1 MSDKFAPLNIKQLY
15 EYIFSDSSGHTIL
28 GIPAPL
34 FFNPKQ
40 NAPLHTEIF
49 DQPIATP
56 FGVAAGPH
64 SQMAQNIIAAWLCG
78 ARYIELK
85 TVQTLDELKISKPCI
100 DMQDEGYNCEWSQ
113 ELKIEE
119 SFSEYL
125 KAWIFIHL
133 ISHKLGYGNHPH
145 TVFNMSVG
153 YNYEGICNE
162 NVQWFLNKMKDC
174 TSEKEAMINSLAG
187 LYPEIKQI
195 NIPSTISDNI
205 TLSTMHGCPPEEIEK
220 IGRYFIEEKKLHTFI
235 KLNPT
240 LLGAEELRRILN
252 TLHHHKTT
260 VPDEA
265 FEHDLKYE
273 NAVSIIKS
281 LTVAAQKNNVFF
293 GIKLTNTLE
302 SLNHR
307 HVFNPEEKMMYM
319 SGKALHPL
327 SVNIA
332 RKLQNDFHGQ
342 LNISFSGGADCF
354 NISRIIES
362 GIYPVTVSSDLLK
375 PGGYGR
381 LYQYAQ
387 SISDFLHTHKIQ
399 NLSEY
404 FKNIKISKDTTQL
417 NIYAEEVLNDK
428 QYSKDM
434 FSEPNIKTGK
444 KLSLFD
450 CISAPCVSTCP
461 TNQDI
466 PDYLYYTSEKKFDDA
481 MRVILKTN
489 PLPAVCGMVCDHEC
503 QSKCT
508 RINFDDPLMIRE
520 IKRFI
525 TEQKSPVKPD
535 SGSAKKLKVAIIGAG
550 PSGLSCGFFLALEGF
565 QVTIHETKAFAGGM
579 VSDAIPE
586 FRLSKEAINS
596 DIERIKS
603 VGVKI
608 IYESK
613 IDKTAFK
620 QLQSDND
627 FIFIAIGAQKAKPF
641 NIEGSNTK
649 GFVDPLEFLSAIK
662 KGIHLIS
669 GNKVAV
675 VGGGNTAFDVARTAK
690 RIVGPNGKVSML
702 YRRTIQDMP
711 ADAEEIKAALAENIE
726 IIEYVLPEKIL
737 SENNNM
743 TGLVCSKMKP
753 GLPDASGRAAPV
765 KIEGSEFEMKFDT
778 LIPALGQDIVM
789 DFIEGPVI
797 RNSENS
803 YMTQFPCVFI
813 GGDAMRGASTV
824 IRAVADGRKAA
835 AEIINKVPAEF
846 NLTHKNIKQHDFIDL
861 MTRRSLR
868 QYRQANIGQADK
880 QTLSLT
886 QNNSA
891 VLTEPYAITEAG
903 RCLNCDELCNI
914 CVTVC
919 PNRANFSYQVPEQK
933 LLLQKAVRK
942 ATNEIVFEDD
952 GELNVLQQY
961 QVLNIADFCNECGNC
976 TSFCPTSGKPFSDKP
991 RFFINISKFNE
1002 SDYGFYLKVFPDK
1015 ITLIWKSNEE
1025 IKTLTLDHGKYIYED
1040 DQVQTCF
1047 LDPGFEMIYVK
1058 FFDPEL
1064 KEYHFR
1070 EAAEMYVLLQG
1081 MKTFKFLQ

>member
-1 MSDKFAPLNIKQLY
+1 MSDKFAPLSVKQLY
-15 EYIFSDSSGHTIL
+15 EYVFSDNSGHTIL

-34 FFNPKQ
+34 FFNQEK
-40 NAPLHTEIF
+40 NALLQTGIF
-49 DQPIATP
+49 NQPIATP

-64 SQMAQNIIAAWLCG
+64 SQMAQNIMAAWLCG

-85 TVQTLDELKISKPCI
+85 TVQTLDDLKISKPCI

-119 SFSEYL
+119 SFNEYL

-133 ISHKLGYGNHPH
+133 ISHQLGYGNHPQ

-153 YNYEGICNE
+153 YNYEGICND
-162 NVQWFLNKMKDC
+162 NVQWFLKKMNDCSLEKD
-174 TSEKEAMINSLAG
+174 AMVNSIAEW
-187 LYPEIKQI
+187 YPEIKQI
-195 NIPSTISDNI
+195 TIPSRISDNI

-220 IGRYFIEEKKLHTFI
+220 IGRYLIEEKKLHTFI

-240 LLGAEELRRILN
+240 LLGPEELRRILN

-260 VPDEA
+260 VPDAA

-281 LTVAAQKNNVFF
+281 LKAAAQKNNVFF

-307 HVFNPEEKMMYM
+307 KVFNPEEKMMYM

-327 SVNIA
+327 SINIA
-332 RKLQNDFHGQ
+332 RKLQNEFQGQ

-354 NISRIIES
+354 NISRIIEC

-381 LYQYAQ
+381 MHQYVQ
-387 SISDFLHTHKIQ
+387 NISDLLHTQKIQ

-404 FKNIKISKDTTQL
+404 FEKIKSSKNTTKL
-417 NIYAEEVLNDK
+417 NTYADEVLEDK
-428 QYSKDM
+428 RYSKDM
-434 FSEPNIKTGK
+434 FSEPDIKTGK
-444 KLSLFD
+444 KLSWFD
-450 CISAPCVSTCP
+450 CISAPCVNTCP

-466 PDYLYYTSEKKFDDA
+466 PDYLYYTAEKKFDDA
-481 MRVILKTN
+481 MKVILKTN
-489 PLPAVCGMVCDHEC
+489 PLPSICGMVCDHEC

-508 RINFDDPLMIRE
+508 RINYDDPLMIRE
-520 IKRFI
+520 IKRFV
-525 TEQKSPVKPD
+525 TEQKPKVALSP
-535 SGSAKKLKVAIIGAG
+535 GSDKKLKAAIIGAG
-550 PSGLSCGFFLALEGF
+550 PSGLSCGFYLALEGF
-565 QVTIHETKAFAGGM
+565 QVTIYETKAFAGGM

-608 IYESK
+608 IYGSK
-613 IDKTAFK
+613 IDKAAFE
-620 QLQSDND
+620 QLRSHND

-641 NIEGSNTK
+641 HIHGSGTK
-649 GFVDPLEFLSAIK
+649 GFVDPLDFLSAIK
-662 KGIHLIS
+662 KGINLIS

-690 RIVGPNGKVSML
+690 RIVGPDGKVTIL

-711 ADAEEIKAALAENIE
+711 ADAEEIKTALAENIE

-737 SENNNM
+737 SENNTM

-753 GLPDASGRAAPV
+753 GLPDTSGRAAPV
-765 KIEGSEFEMKFDT
+765 KIEGSAFEMKFDT

-789 DFIEGPVI
+789 NFMEKPVV
-797 RNSENS
+797 RHAENS
-803 YMTQFPCVFI
+803 YLTQFPGVFI

-824 IRAVADGRKAA
+824 IKAVADGRKAA
-835 AEIINKVPAEF
+835 AEIISKAPAES
-846 NLTHKNIKQHDFIDL
+846 NLTHKKIKQHDFIDL

-868 QYRQANIGQADK
+868 QYRQANLEQADT
-880 QTLSLT
+880 QVLSLT
-886 QNNSA
+886 QNFST
-891 VLTEPYAITEAG
+891 VLSEIEAITEAG
-903 RCLNCDELCNI
+903 RCLNCDELCNT

-919 PNRANFSYQVPEQK
+919 PNRANFSYRVPEQK
-933 LLLQKAVRK
+933 LILQKAVRR
-942 ATNEIVFEDD
+942 ADHEIVFEDD
-952 GELNVLQQY
+952 GWLDIRQQY
-961 QVLNIADFCNECGNC
+961 QVLNIADLCNECGNC

-991 RFFINISKFNE
+991 RFFMNISKFNDSE
-1002 SDYGFYLKVFPDK
+1002 VGFYLKVFPDK
-1015 ITLIWKSNEE
+1015 ITLIKKSNEE
-1025 IKTLTLDHGKYIYED
+1025 IKTLTLDNGKYFYED
-1040 DQVQTCF
+1040 DQVQACF
-1047 LDPGFEMIYVK
+1047 LDPGFEMIHVK
-1058 FFDPEL
+1058 FFSPEL

-1081 MKTFKFLQ
+1081 VKTFKFLQ

>member
-1 MSDKFAPLNIKQLY
+1 MSDKFAPLSMKQLF
-15 EYIFSDSSGHTIL
+15 EYVFSDNSGRTLL
-28 GIPAPL
+28 GIPSPL
-34 FFNPKQ
+34 FFNPEK
-40 NAPLHTEIF
+40 NATLQTGIF
-49 DQPIATP
+49 NQPIATP

-78 ARYIELK
+78 TRYIELK

-119 SFSEYL
+119 SFNEYL
-125 KAWIFIHL
+125 KAWILIHL
-133 ISHKLGYGNHPH
+133 LSHKLGYGNHPR

-153 YNYEGICNE
+153 YNYQGICND
-162 NVQWFLNKMKDC
+162 NVQWFLNKMHDC
-174 TSEKEAMINSLAG
+174 TSEKEALVRELAAW
-187 LYPEIKQI
+187 YPEINQL
-195 NIPSTISDNI
+195 NIPSRISDNI

-220 IGRYFIEEKKLHTFI
+220 IGRYLIEEKKLHTFI

-240 LLGAEELRRILN
+240 LLGPEELRRILN
-252 TLHHHKTT
+252 TYHHHKTM

-281 LTVAAQKNNVFF
+281 LTSAAQKNNVFF

-307 HVFNPEEKMMYM
+307 KVFNPEEKMMYM

-332 RKLQNDFHGQ
+332 RKLQNEFQGQ

-354 NISRIIES
+354 NISRIIEC
-362 GIYPVTVSSDLLK
+362 GIFPVTVSSDLLK

-381 LYQYAQ
+381 MHQYINT
-387 SISDFLHTHKIQ
+387 ISDFLNSHKIQ

-404 FKNIKISKDTTQL
+404 FEKIKNNKDNTKL
-417 NIYAEEVLNDK
+417 NTYADEVLKDK
-428 QYSKDM
+428 RYSKDM
-434 FSEPNIKTGK
+434 FSEPDIKTRK

-466 PDYLYYTSEKKFDDA
+466 PEYLYLAAEKKFDEA
-481 MRVILKTN
+481 MKVILKTN
-489 PLPAVCGMVCDHEC
+489 PLPSVCGMVCNHEC

-508 RINFDDPLMIRE
+508 RINYDDPLMIRE

-525 TEQKSPVKPD
+525 TEQKPQVVLNA
-535 SGSAKKLKVAIIGAG
+535 GSDKKLKAAIIGAG

-565 QVTIHETKAFAGGM
+565 QVTIYETKAFAGGM

-608 IYESK
+608 SYESK
-613 IDKTAFK
+613 IDKAAFE
-620 QLQSDND
+620 QLRSNND

-641 NIEGSNTK
+641 NIEGAGTK
-649 GFVDPLEFLSAIK
+649 GFVDPLEFLSAVK
-662 KGIHLIS
+662 KGINLIS

-690 RIVGPNGKVSML
+690 RMIDNDGNVTVL

-711 ADAEEIKAALAENIE
+711 ADADEIKAALAENIE

-737 SENNNM
+737 SENNRI

-753 GLPDASGRAAPV
+753 GQPDASGRLAPV
-765 KIEGSEFEMKFDT
+765 KITGSAFTMNFDT

-789 DFIEGPVI
+789 EFMEEPLV
-797 RNSENS
+797 RQAENS
-803 YMTQFPCVFI
+803 YLTQFPGVFI

-835 AEIINKVPAEF
+835 VEIINKVPAGSD
-846 NLTHKNIKQHDFIDL
+846 LTHKKIKQHDFIDL
-861 MTRRSLR
+861 MSRRSLR
-868 QYRQANIGQADK
+868 QYRKVEIRQTEQPALSITENISTG
-880 QTLSLT
+880 
-886 QNNSA
+886 
-891 VLTEPYAITEAG
+891 LTENEAITEAG

-919 PNRANFSYQVPEQK
+919 PNRANYSYRVPEQK
-933 LLLQKAVRK
+933 LLLQKAIRN

-952 GELNVLQQY
+952 GALDIRQQY
-961 QVLNIADFCNECGNC
+961 QVLNIADLCNECGNC

-991 RFFINISKFNE
+991 RFFMNISKFNDSE
-1002 SDYGFYLKVFPDK
+1002 YGFYLKVFPDK
-1015 ITLIWKSNEE
+1015 TTLIRKSDEE
-1025 IKTLTLDHGKYIYED
+1025 IKTLTLENGKYFYED
-1040 DQVQTCF
+1040 DQVQACF
-1047 LDPGFEMIYVK
+1047 LDPGFEMIHVK
-1058 FFDPEL
+1058 FFEPGL